1 MYSRPLL
8 SLNKIFSDL
17 RRFEIVCGGERG
29 RCTQVIEAYRY
40 SYFHIFRT
48 GPTENNISIVSIDQ
62 TTFLKIT
69 CKESS
74 AEDMYATNF
83 IFILFFHILVCLRKA
98 VINWLVCCTWSSR
111 GDQPSHNNCACR
123 SKWQPEMT
131 FMYNI
136 AYHYSKLSFMLDAGL
151 SVVNCFPCLWPQTT
165 PFNVKGSLKT
175 LAPIFK
181 VLLLPF
187 LFDAW

>member
-8 SLNKIFSDL
+8 SLNKIFRDL

-74 AEDMYATNF
+74 PEDMSATNF
-83 IFILFFHILVCLRKA
+83 IFILFFHMFA
-98 VINWLVCCTWSSR
+98 VPQVHGENNHCTITVHVE
-111 GDQPSHNNCACR
+111 PN
-123 SKWQPEMT
+123 
-131 FMYNI
+131 
-136 AYHYSKLSFMLDAGL
+136 
-151 SVVNCFPCLWPQTT
+151 
-165 PFNVKGSLKT
+165 GSLKWR
-175 LAPIFK
+175 LCII
-181 VLLLPF
+181 LLTARVNYLRCWMLRYTCQPLSVF
-187 LFDAW
+187 I

>member
-8 SLNKIFSDL
+8 SLNKIFRDL

-74 AEDMYATNF
+74 PEDMSATNF
-83 IFILFFHILVCLRKA
+83 IFILFFHMLMNVLGFA
-98 VINWLVCCTWSSR
+98 VPQIHGENNHCTITVHVE
-111 GDQPSHNNCACR
+111 PN
-123 SKWQPEMT
+123 
-131 FMYNI
+131 
-136 AYHYSKLSFMLDAGL
+136 
-151 SVVNCFPCLWPQTT
+151 
-165 PFNVKGSLKT
+165 GSLKWR
-175 LAPIFK
+175 LCII
-181 VLLLPF
+181 LLTARVNYLRCWMLRYTCQPLSVF
-187 LFDAW
+187 I